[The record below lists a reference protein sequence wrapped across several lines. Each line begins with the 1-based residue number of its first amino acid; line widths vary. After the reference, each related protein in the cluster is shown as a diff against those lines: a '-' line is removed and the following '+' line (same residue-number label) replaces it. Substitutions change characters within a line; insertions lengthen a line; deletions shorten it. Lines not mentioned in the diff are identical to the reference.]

1 MTERPLCGSLRRRCK
16 LTKYAIKAIFVPAPL
31 PTQYTLY
38 EEVLFDTEE
47 EATDALNGEYGE
59 TLSQAAT
66 IDTQSDP
73 DLADYYLDDLVVY
86 KIGE

>member
-1 MTERPLCGSLRRRCK
+1 M
-16 LTKYAIKAIFVPAPL
+16 KYAIKAIFEPAPL

-47 EATDALNGEYGE
+47 EAVDALNGEYGE

-66 IDTQSDP
+66 IDTQNDP
-73 DLADYYLDDLVVY
+73 DLSDYYLSDLIVY
-86 KIGE
+86 KVGE